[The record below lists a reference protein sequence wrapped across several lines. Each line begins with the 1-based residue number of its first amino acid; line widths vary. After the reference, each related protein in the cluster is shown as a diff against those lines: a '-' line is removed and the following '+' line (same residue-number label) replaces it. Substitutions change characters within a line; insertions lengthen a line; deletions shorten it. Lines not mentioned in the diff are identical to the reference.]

1 MNDPS
6 SHLEQVGT
14 SAVHPAVAR
23 WVAHSPYSSPGEHA
37 HLLRAAP
44 TAPDALGQVARNV
57 IAHYRAEAAVM
68 PAERATDVDSRW
80 LATILD
86 LDHSRHG
93 TALTEPREVCD
104 RVGGCC
110 RDHSLLTVG
119 VLREHGIPA
128 RTRVGFVGY
137 FTPGFHHDHVVVE
150 HWADGRWVRWDPEL
164 TAGDPAFPFDPL
176 DLPRGTGDVAE
187 DLALPFVPAATAWLA
202 LRAGLADADLFGVDP
217 GLPFRGDWFVHDYV
231 LFELAHRQGD
241 ELLLWDTWGA
251 MSTDDTLEGAD
262 LTLVDAIA
270 TLLVRADQ
278 GDQEAEDELTAR
290 YAADDRLHPG
300 PRVRTLSLTGPS
312 RWTDLTDRHLGAAD
326 RLRPPTA

>member
-6 SHLEQVGT
+6 SRLEPVGT
-14 SAVHPAVAR
+14 TAVHPAVAR

-37 HLLRAAP
+37 QLLRGVP
-44 TAPDALGQVARNV
+44 TDPDALGQVARNV
-57 IAHYRAEAAVM
+57 IAHYRAEAEFM

-93 TALTEPREVCD
+93 TALTEPRAVCD

-128 RTRVGFVGY
+128 RTRVGFVSY

-150 HWADGRWVRWDPEL
+150 HWADGRWLRWDPEL
-164 TAGDPAFPFDPL
+164 TAGDPVFPFDPL
-176 DLPRGTGDVAE
+176 DLPQGTGDVAE

-202 LRAGLADADLFGVDP
+202 LRAGLADPDLFGVDP

-262 LTLVDAIA
+262 LTLVDEIA
-270 TLLVRADQ
+270 TLLIRADQ

-312 RWTDLTDRHLGAAD
+312 RWTDLTDRHLDAAGS
-326 RLRPPTA
+326 LRPPTA